1 MTRVSLE
8 HGLTALLRQS
18 RDHLGVADICYCY
31 DINSPD
37 DWRCRIKNGVKM
49 MKLFEKRRQLFAS
62 SAKAL
67 CLWRKKAFYYTKMS
81 EEVTRLF
88 SLPVYVW
95 PKSKMPSRLQL
106 CIEQSGVASLVT
118 ISVPCLFSPK
128 LSGRFMLLLDSQ
140 EQLEAL
146 LERMDD
152 IEKHLS
158 ELQMNIVVNYGDKI
172 NPLVDYNIVTP
183 VSAMVLSYLASGED
197 REDVSRKLKLTMRG
211 VDYHISQLKQVLGAK
226 TIAQLIYQAGLCRLV

>member
-1 MTRVSLE
+1 MPRVSLE
-8 HGLTALLRQS
+8 HGLIGLLRRS
-18 RDHLGVADICYCY
+18 RDYLGVGDICYCY

-37 DWRCRIKNGVKM
+37 DWRCRIKDGDRM
-49 MKLFEKRRQLFAS
+49 MKLFERRRQLFAS

-67 CLWRKKAFYYTKMS
+67 GLWRKKVLYYTKMT

-88 SLPVYVW
+88 SRPVYVW
-95 PKSKMPSRLQL
+95 PTSKMPPRLQL

-128 LSGRFMLLLDSQ
+128 LSGRFMLLLESQ

-146 LERMDD
+146 QERMDD
-152 IEKHLS
+152 IEKHLTD
-158 ELQMNIVVNYGDKI
+158 LQMNIVVSYGDKI

-183 VSAMVLSYLASGED
+183 VSAMVLSYLAAGED

-211 VDYHISQLKQVLGAK
+211 VDYHICLLKQVLGAK
-226 TIAQLIYQAGLCRLV
+226 NIAQLIYQAGQCRLV